1 MQRSYGS
8 KNKNTV
14 KIVFNFGTVSLTE
27 NFYLMMLKFPKLV
40 LLQKTQHTKDV
51 ISIIEK
57 LFPSN
62 PGNSSDFYLL
72 TTRLEKM
79 PSPGLI
85 LFLRTVS
92 FFGHENKLD
101 SRWRNF
107 CHKALHFGICLPYED
122 GKLLKRRMEWDMWR
136 SFLVFL
142 VSTWNRML
150 EDKRKKLRDI
160 AVKFLGKM
168 NSSEKR

>member
-1 MQRSYGS
+1 LF
-8 KNKNTV
+8 
-14 KIVFNFGTVSLTE
+14 FNFGTVNLTE
-27 NFYLMMLKFPKLV
+27 NLYLMMLNFPKLV

-62 PGNSSDFYLL
+62 PGNSSDFYLP
-72 TTRLEKM
+72 TTRKDAFAWLDTFLEDR
-79 PSPGLI
+79 
-85 LFLRTVS
+85 F

-122 GKLLKRRMEWDMWR
+122 GKLLKRKME
-136 SFLVFL
+136 
-142 VSTWNRML
+142 
-150 EDKRKKLRDI
+150 
-160 AVKFLGKM
+160 
-168 NSSEKR
+168 